1 MPQISTSDVLETLR
15 TVGGS
20 HINRD
25 PQDHR
30 LYLYLPDGQILGP
43 IPEQMLDDM
52 LEQRLIKRVAPNK
65 YELA

>member
-15 TVGGS
+15 TVEGS

-30 LYLYLPDGQILGP
+30 LYLYLPDGQYSVLF
-43 IPEQMLDDM
+43 
-52 LEQRLIKRVAPNK
+52 RSKCWTTC
-65 YELA
+65 